1 MPCSTAVMDLLFP
14 STYCDAYVCVS
25 VCTSAF
31 SHFHLQEFIILQAAC
46 LYLSHAPRCFV
57 QRREIHTYACSLT
70 RMHAASSYF
79 LLINDCGANQNA
91 CNSSIPSDCLSSI
104 LGFSPRSCLEHIL
117 KCFDLSRKHAGK
129 RKGAFFLGGC
139 GCIYRTVL
147 DLIKEDITAV
157 SVSPTATQQEQC
169 VLAFVHN

>member
-1 MPCSTAVMDLLFP
+1 MPCSHAVMDLLFP

-104 LGFSPRSCLEHIL
+104 LGFSPQSCLEHIL

-129 RKGAFFLGGC
+129 RKGAFFFGRMRLYIPHSARPDKGGYYSSFRVTH
-139 GCIYRTVL
+139 GHTTR
-147 DLIKEDITAV
+147 AV
-157 SVSPTATQQEQC
+157 CPRVCA
-169 VLAFVHN
+169 